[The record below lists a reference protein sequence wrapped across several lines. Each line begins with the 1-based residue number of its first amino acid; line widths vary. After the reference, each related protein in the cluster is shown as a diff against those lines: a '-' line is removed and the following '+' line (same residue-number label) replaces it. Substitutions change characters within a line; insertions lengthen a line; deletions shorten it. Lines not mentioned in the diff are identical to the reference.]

1 MADIVCICFRLCRAL
16 FPEKYTKNI
25 FLHLKDVYVLPRKVA
40 DAVEF
45 LIKPFTF
52 LGLHGQNWMLIVV
65 AMIAAYGLFAWKTG
79 NWR

>member
-1 MADIVCICFRLCRAL
+1 LAGIVCICLRLSGAQISR
-16 FPEKYTKNI
+16 KYKKNI
-25 FLHLKDVYVLPRKVA
+25 FLPPKTYYILPQKEA
-40 DAVEF
+40 DAVQF

-52 LGLHGQNWMLIVV
+52 LGLQGQNWMLIVI